1 MGIEETTAKTSPLAP
16 ANHGTAWRSLTIR
29 LIQSANGK
37 RWAAIA
43 GSALLALVAAGIG
56 LWFYLTAPERWFRQ
70 GLEAVE
76 RNDHGEVERL
86 ARMLQARDRH
96 EEAHFLLGKHHIEQ
110 GRRLLDEAF
119 VETRQEIVESHL
131 LALVDLGCTTGNPSP
146 CRMEAVARWNT
157 PSAPWTGLRPTGRK
171 RLELHERVR
180 AAFVA
185 AINDLN
191 FVVSEGPLR
200 NEAAFLRGDCFFRLG
215 DLRRAAGM
223 LRYVLDQNP
232 DHIEAHRLLAS
243 LYYDTG
249 VMGRAIF
256 HLEEVARLDPEDGRP
271 HRMLGSI
278 HKDFRNNTRAIA
290 SYRAALERRLTPPAR
305 AEVIRELAEVLV
317 TELGQHREALAV
329 LDLTPPEFADEPD
342 VLVLR
347 AECLWQL
354 EADKTRA
361 RELTDLALKKDP
373 ELVPALTMR
382 GKILLHEERPHEA
395 LLVLEQGRRFD
406 PFDHRCRNQLVAT
419 YAMLAREAEDE
430 VVQALAVEALTSAVD
445 PTAGPSGLLG
455 VVPVAA
461 AAARQRYYLFMRE
474 DHMKASQIIV
484 DALLKLSELSAQAEA
499 EPWNAQVRFTIGSIW
514 IQLRRPGMARM
525 WLVAALACDPEHA
538 GAREALARLE
548 RQETLIP

>member
-1 MGIEETTAKTSPLAP
+1 MGVEETTARTSPDAATGPQPLIP
-16 ANHGTAWRSLTIR
+16 TRPSVQLWRLDRKWLVSGL
-29 LIQSANGK
+29 
-37 RWAAIA
+37 
-43 GSALLALVAAGIG
+43 ALLLVLVGGG
-56 LWFYLTAPERWFRQ
+56 LWLWHYLTAPERWFRQ
-70 GLEAVE
+70 GLAVLDGAE
-76 RNDHGEVERL
+76 RGEVERL
-86 ARMLQARDRH
+86 ARMLQARGRT
-96 EEAHFLLGKHHIEQ
+96 EQAHFLLGKHHILQ

-119 VETRQEIVESHL
+119 VETRQEVVESHL
-131 LALVDLGCTTGNPSP
+131 FALIDLGCMAAVPSP
-146 CRMEAVARWNT
+146 CRAEAMARWNT
-157 PSAPWTGLRPTGRK
+157 PSAPWSVLRPTGQR
-171 RLELHERVR
+171 RSELQERVR
-180 AAFVA
+180 AAFAQAV
-185 AINDLN
+185 NELN
-191 FVVSEGPLR
+191 LVVSEGPLR

-215 DLRRAAGM
+215 ELRRAAAM

-232 DHIEAHRLLAS
+232 DHLEAHRLLAS

-249 VMGRAIF
+249 VMSRAIF

-290 SYRAALERRLTPPAR
+290 SYRAALERRLAPAAR

-329 LDLTPPEFADEPD
+329 LDQMPPEFADEPD

-354 EADKTRA
+354 EADKTKA
-361 RELTDLALKKDP
+361 KELTELALRKDP

-382 GKILLHEERPHEA
+382 GKILLHEERPHES

-406 PFDHRCRNQLVAT
+406 PFDHRCRNQLVAA
-419 YAMLAREAEDE
+419 YAALAREAEDE
-430 VVQALAVEALTSAVD
+430 VVQALALEALSQGFNPV
-445 PTAGPSGLLG
+445 GGSSGLVG
-455 VVPVAA
+455 SVPVAA
-461 AAARQRYYLFMRE
+461 AAARHRYYLFMRE

-484 DALLKLSELSAQAEA
+484 DALLKLSELSAKAEA

-538 GAREALARLE
+538 GAREALVRLE
-548 RQETLIP
+548 RQETLNP